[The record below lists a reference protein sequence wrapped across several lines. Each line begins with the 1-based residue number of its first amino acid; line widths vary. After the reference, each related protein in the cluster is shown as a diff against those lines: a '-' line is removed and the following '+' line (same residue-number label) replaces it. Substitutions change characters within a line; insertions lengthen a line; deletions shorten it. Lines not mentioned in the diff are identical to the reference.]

1 MYKVLGS
8 INTRTFRVLWMLE
21 ELGQPYE
28 LIQSPPRSAAVMA
41 LSPLGKIPV
50 LQDGDDIITDS
61 TAIMTYL
68 GDRHGALTHPA
79 GSIDRARQ
87 DALSNRVLDELDA
100 VIWTAARHS
109 FVLPEDKRVP
119 EVKPSLAWEFGN
131 NVNRL
136 AEQFEGPF
144 LMGDTMTIADII
156 AVHCLNWA
164 YAAKFPVE
172 NDTILAYAKSM
183 RARAAF
189 QRVKALAE
197 G

>member
-50 LQDGDDIITDS
+50 LQDGDAIITDS

-87 DALSNRVLDELDA
+87 DALSNRILDELDA